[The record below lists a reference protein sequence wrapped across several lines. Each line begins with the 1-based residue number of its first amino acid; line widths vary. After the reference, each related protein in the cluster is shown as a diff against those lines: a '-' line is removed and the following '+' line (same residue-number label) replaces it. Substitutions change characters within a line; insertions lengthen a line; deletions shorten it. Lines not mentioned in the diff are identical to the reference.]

1 MLKVGGEQLCCLG
14 TAGEE
19 ASLATFETESEGC
32 IQSQTIANSSGCF
45 VSSVTLCSLCK
56 SSSLELVL
64 GGVV

>member
-45 VSSVTLCSLCK
+45 VSSVCSLCK